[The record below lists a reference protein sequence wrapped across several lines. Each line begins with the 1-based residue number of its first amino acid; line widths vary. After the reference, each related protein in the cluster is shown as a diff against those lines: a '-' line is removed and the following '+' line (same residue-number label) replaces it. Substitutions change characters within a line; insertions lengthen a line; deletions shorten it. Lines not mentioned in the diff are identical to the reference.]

1 MIPRGVLLGSF
12 LVLLGSTASP
22 QTQSSPVPLAA
33 NVDVRVVNIDV
44 TVTDGRGKLVNDLAK
59 EDFEILEDG
68 RPQAITNF
76 SLMQKRAAPSG
87 STEETGQRPP
97 RRKVIVVIDNNYID
111 SRQRSL
117 ALDTLDRFIDD
128 RFDEDSEWSI
138 ATIGQSLDVVQPLT
152 SDKAKIR
159 AALAKARQSGTV
171 SLRTDAL
178 DREILADPFRRAATG
193 SGYDYDETVRFQ
205 ARERTSRNERALANT
220 TRGLTEVTRA
230 YSGVDGKKIIVLLTG
245 GMEMNTSF
253 AAYDNDRDREMHD
266 RKTGI
271 AKLLEQIVREA
282 NAWNLSVYVI
292 NVRPRDMAAPQHDV
306 ENQAWGG
313 RVGASSTGGSDT
325 SDVDSAAFTLAA
337 STGGLNFTSNVV
349 RQSLDTLDAMTAN
362 YYSLGYSP
370 AHPEDGKYHAIT
382 VSLKKQ
388 GLTAVHR
395 RGYLDVSP
403 DVLLE
408 QYLRLRISM
417 LQPSNSAAVTFD
429 AEPIRG
435 ADGKPIVQLT
445 GVMPWQKVTLLRAG
459 EQYKGR
465 VHVYLAIFDKNGKN
479 VGFHH
484 RVQDVALTPDQYAQ
498 ALKGAFRYR
507 MAVRLDLGEYT
518 LAMTMRDDLSRDIG
532 TGVRKLRL

>member
-1 MIPRGVLLGSF
+1 MIPRGALLGSS
-12 LVLLGSTASP
+12 LILLASTALP
-22 QTQSSPVPLAA
+22 QTQSNLSPLAA
-33 NVDVRVVNIDV
+33 SVDVRVVNIDV
-44 TVTDGRGKLVNDLAK
+44 TVTDGGGKLVNSLTK
-59 EDFEILEDG
+59 EDFEVFEDG
-68 RPQAITNF
+68 RAQALTNF
-76 SLMQKRAAPSG
+76 SLTQKRVTPNTSAEPAQRAPH
-87 STEETGQRPP
+87 
-97 RRKVIVVIDNNYID
+97 RKVIVMIDNNYID

-117 ALDTLDRFIDD
+117 ALDTLDRFIGD
-128 RFDEDSEWSI
+128 RFDAESEWSI
-138 ATIGQSLDVVQPLT
+138 ATIGQSLDILQPLT
-152 SDKAKIR
+152 SDKEKIR
-159 AALAKARQSGTV
+159 AAVAKARQSGTV

-178 DREILADPFRRAATG
+178 DREILADPFRRAA
-193 SGYDYDETVRFQ
+193 SGTSYNYEETVRFQ

-220 TRGLTEVTRA
+220 TRGLTEATRA

-271 AKLLEQIVREA
+271 AKLIEQIVHEA
-282 NAWNLSVYVI
+282 NAGNLSIYVI

-313 RVGASSTGGSDT
+313 RVGASSTGGSDI

-337 STGGLNFTSNVV
+337 ATGGLNFTSNVV
-349 RQSLDTLDAMTAN
+349 RQSLDTLDAMTGN

-370 AHPEDGKYHAIT
+370 SHAEDGKYHAIT
-382 VSLKKQ
+382 VHLKKP
-388 GLTAVHR
+388 GLQAVHR

-403 DVLLE
+403 EVQLE

-417 LQPSNSAAVTFD
+417 LQPANSTAVTFD
-429 AEPIRG
+429 AEPSRG
-435 ADGKPIVQLT
+435 ADGKPVVQLT
-445 GVMPWQKVTLLRAG
+445 GAMPWQNVTLLRAG

-465 VHVYLAIFDKNGKN
+465 VHVYLAIFDKNGMN

-484 RVQDVALTPDQYAQ
+484 RVQDVALTPDQYTQ

-507 MAVRLDLGEYT
+507 MAVRLENGEYSV
-518 LAMTMRDDLSRDIG
+518 AMTMRDDLSRDIG
-532 TGVRKLRL
+532 TGVRKLRF

>member
-1 MIPRGVLLGSF
+1 MVARGALVCSVLF
-12 LVLLGSTASP
+12 LAVSTASP
-22 QTQSSPVPLAA
+22 QTQSNPAPLAA
-33 NVDVRVVNIDV
+33 SVDVRVVNIDV
-44 TVTDGRGKLVNDLAK
+44 TVTDGSGKPVNDLAK

-76 SLMQKRAAPSG
+76 ALMQKRVAPSG
-87 STEETGQRPP
+87 SGGQTAQRAP

-128 RFDEDSEWSI
+128 RYDEESEWSI

-178 DREILADPFRRAATG
+178 DREILADPFRRSATG

-205 ARERTSRNERALANT
+205 ARERTSRNERSLANT
-220 TRGLTEVTRA
+220 TRGLTEATRA

-271 AKLLEQIVREA
+271 AQLLEQIVREA
-282 NAWNLSVYVI
+282 NASNLSVYVI

-313 RVGASSTGGSDT
+313 RVGASSTGGSD
-325 SDVDSAAFTLAA
+325 V
-337 STGGLNFTSNVV
+337 
-349 RQSLDTLDAMTAN
+349 
-362 YYSLGYSP
+362 
-370 AHPEDGKYHAIT
+370 
-382 VSLKKQ
+382 
-388 GLTAVHR
+388 
-395 RGYLDVSP
+395 
-403 DVLLE
+403 
-408 QYLRLRISM
+408 
-417 LQPSNSAAVTFD
+417 
-429 AEPIRG
+429 
-435 ADGKPIVQLT
+435 
-445 GVMPWQKVTLLRAG
+445 
-459 EQYKGR
+459 
-465 VHVYLAIFDKNGKN
+465 
-479 VGFHH
+479 
-484 RVQDVALTPDQYAQ
+484 
-498 ALKGAFRYR
+498 
-507 MAVRLDLGEYT
+507 
-518 LAMTMRDDLSRDIG
+518 
-532 TGVRKLRL
+532 